1 MDKDLEQ
8 ACKQATE
15 SIRKGKC
22 NILIIGKTGV
32 GKSTL
37 VNAIFGEEMADARA
51 GKPVT
56 QFIKKYNK
64 PGLNNFTIYDT
75 PGLELSNLDKVK
87 RDVSQM
93 IKRQRKGALEEHIH
107 LIWYC
112 VNEMSDR
119 IESKE
124 GQWITKLRNKDL
136 PVIIVLTKGTGEENS
151 DLETCLREEFSD
163 IDLIRVLNEPKKI
176 VHDFK
181 VKVQSPNL
189 ERLVKTTTLKL
200 PKIAQAAFMSAVS
213 NIDLKK
219 KAATKWLIPYVA
231 SAFTIPFLFPFP
243 IQFLA
248 KTASTTVVQTI
259 MLVHLFN
266 VFELPLEWKII
277 EELVYLGISLNL
289 IDFSVDSSVEN
300 IGQYIADQLLQ
311 ASLEDLIAGGAASLS
326 TLVTG
331 LAYIDVLIAYKK
343 AQLAGQEISVTDL
356 AEMLKNKIQEYTQPG
371 WEILRQILDDGGG
384 NLAWQ
389 PSYTN

>member
-1 MDKDLEQ
+1 MGKDFEQ

-37 VNAIFGEEMADARA
+37 INAIFGEKMADASA

-56 QFIKKYNK
+56 QFIKPYNK
-64 PGLNNFTIYDT
+64 PELNNFTIYDT
-75 PGLELSNLDKVK
+75 PGLELSNLDKAK
-87 RDVSQM
+87 RDVSQL
-93 IKRQRKGALEEHIH
+93 IEQQRKCALEEHIH

-124 GQWITKLRNKDL
+124 KQWIEELRNKDL
-136 PVIIVLTKGTGEENS
+136 PVIIVLTKGTGEENIE
-151 DLETCLREEFSD
+151 LVNCLKEFSD
-163 IDLIRVLNEPKKI
+163 IYIRVLNEPKKI

-189 ERLVKTTTLKL
+189 ERLVKTTTQNL
-200 PKIAQAAFMSAVS
+200 PKIAQAAFMIAVS
-213 NIDLKK
+213 NIDLKR
-219 KAATKWLIPYVA
+219 KAATTWLIPYVA
-231 SAFTIPFLFPFP
+231 SAFTIPFLFPIP
-243 IQFLA
+243 FLA
-248 KTASTTVVQTI
+248 KKVSATAVQTT

-266 VFELPLEWKII
+266 LFELPLERKII
-277 EELVYLGISLNL
+277 GELVSLGISLNL
-289 IDFSVDSSVEN
+289 IDLSVDFSVEN